1 MGRKHKPLELAKLE
15 GNTGH
20 RSLPENELQPPTEL
34 VEPPDDLDGYALEE
48 WDRVTPGLEA
58 MGVLYALDIQIL
70 AAYCD
75 SYSQW
80 KTARELLAERV
91 ENAGGNKLAGFVDK
105 TSNGNVIQNCLVG
118 IANKAKIDMLKFA
131 AEFGLSPSVRA
142 RIGFDIGKNKE
153 SKWAGLL
160 GKK

>member
-1 MGRKHKPLELAKLE
+1 MSGKHKPTKLKVLE
-15 GNTGH
+15 GNPGH
-20 RSLPENELQPPTEL
+20 RPLPENELQPPTEL
-34 VEPPDDLDGYALEE
+34 VEPPSHLDEYALEE

-75 SYSQW
+75 SFSMW
-80 KTARELLAERV
+80 KKANDKINELGIEITTDSGYL
-91 ENAGGNKLAGFVDK
+91 
-105 TSNGNVIQNCLVG
+105 TQSPYIG

-131 AEFGLSPSVRA
+131 SEFGLSPSVRA
-142 RIGFDIGKNKE
+142 RLSFDIGKNKE

-160 GKK
+160 GKGKK